1 MNSSLPEAVRSLC
14 RLLQRLLL
22 QTTSKPDGLGQLQ
35 KNKDS
40 LLYLQNYYCHCD
52 MMERLRATRLS
63 PIPAS
68 ASNAVFPTVL
78 EEPVTPSGS
87 EEKDFV
93 TVGESPTENGHVFR
107 KHRRRLPLVQPL
119 GSKNSRSSRS
129 FDSGISCLLS
139 SESGSPGPN
148 STEVPGSP
156 NHISSRQSYMSSPA
170 NSPGPPRSPRTLPGR
185 NPLSP
190 RPYHHPAFFGQNFST
205 NRRYS
210 EQTESY
216 ANSTKSSEDS
226 DSSPPCETSPPP
238 NGTMSPP
245 PTSPKCRV
253 SRRMLPETPKTPSSV
268 WEQSRDS
275 LDSGV
280 YSRSTTCDSY
290 PGRSSGSPILSSTS
304 PPTLAR
310 HSWRSSRGVA
320 RLPEPPVIH
329 SGYLLG
335 SCRVITSFLFRYSV
349 LFLEFYVYDNII
361 FGKIPILFF
370 VENLVLLRK
379 LHQKSPLNESIS
391 KIRPTAQA
399 VAPSI
404 PMLGRQTLRTILL
417 TEWDFL
423 PVCGILAP
431 TS

>member
-1 MNSSLPEAVRSLC
+1 
-14 RLLQRLLL
+14 
-22 QTTSKPDGLGQLQ
+22 
-35 KNKDS
+35 
-40 LLYLQNYYCHCD
+40 
-52 MMERLRATRLS
+52 MERLRATRLS

>member
-1 MNSSLPEAVRSLC
+1 
-14 RLLQRLLL
+14 
-22 QTTSKPDGLGQLQ
+22 
-35 KNKDS
+35 
-40 LLYLQNYYCHCD
+40 
-52 MMERLRATRLS
+52 MERLRATRLS

-68 ASNAVFPTVL
+68 ASNVFPTVL

-87 EEKDFV
+87 EM
-93 TVGESPTENGHVFR
+93 TSVGESPTETNGHVFR

-119 GSKNSRSSRS
+119 GCKNSRSSRS

-148 STEVPGSP
+148 PETNPGSP

-170 NSPGPPRSPRTLPGR
+170 NSPGPPPRSPRLLR
-185 NPLSP
+185 NGGPLSP
-190 RPYHHPAFFGQNFST
+190 RPYHHPAFFGQNFNS
-205 NRRYS
+205 RRYS
-210 EQTESY
+210 EQNSESY
-216 ANSTKSSEDS
+216 DNSTKSSEDS

-238 NGTMSPP
+238 NGLGSPP

-290 PGRSSGSPILSSTS
+290 PGHRNSGSPILSSTS

-310 HSWRSSRGVA
+310 HSWRRGVA

-329 SGYLLG
+329 SGYVLG
-335 SCRVITSFLFRYSV
+335 SCRVSSPIFPFLVFLQFMTFLYVTSQC
-349 LFLEFYVYDNII
+349 DN
-361 FGKIPILFF
+361 P
-370 VENLVLLRK
+370 
-379 LHQKSPLNESIS
+379 
-391 KIRPTAQA
+391 
-399 VAPSI
+399 
-404 PMLGRQTLRTILL
+404 
-417 TEWDFL
+417 
-423 PVCGILAP
+423 
-431 TS
+431 

>member
-1 MNSSLPEAVRSLC
+1 
-14 RLLQRLLL
+14 
-22 QTTSKPDGLGQLQ
+22 
-35 KNKDS
+35 
-40 LLYLQNYYCHCD
+40 
-52 MMERLRATRLS
+52 MERLRATRLS

-93 TVGESPTENGHVFR
+93 TVGESPTESSGHHVFR

-139 SESGSPGPN
+139 SESGSPGPHP
-148 STEVPGSP
+148 EVPGSP

-170 NSPGPPRSPRTLPGR
+170 NSPGPPRSPRALPGR

-190 RPYHHPAFFGQNFST
+190 RPYHHPAFFGQNF
-205 NRRYS
+205 NNARRYS

-216 ANSTKSSEDS
+216 STKSSEDS

-238 NGTMSPP
+238 NGTNTP

-290 PGRSSGSPILSSTS
+290 PGRNSGSPILSSTS

-310 HSWRSSRGVA
+310 HSWRRGVA

-335 SCRVITSFLFRYSV
+335 SCRVITS
-349 LFLEFYVYDNII
+349 
-361 FGKIPILFF
+361 
-370 VENLVLLRK
+370 
-379 LHQKSPLNESIS
+379 
-391 KIRPTAQA
+391 
-399 VAPSI
+399 
-404 PMLGRQTLRTILL
+404 
-417 TEWDFL
+417 
-423 PVCGILAP
+423 
-431 TS
+431 

>member
-1 MNSSLPEAVRSLC
+1 
-14 RLLQRLLL
+14 
-22 QTTSKPDGLGQLQ
+22 
-35 KNKDS
+35 
-40 LLYLQNYYCHCD
+40 
-52 MMERLRATRLS
+52 MERLRATRLS

-148 STEVPGSP
+148 SVTEVPGSP

-190 RPYHHPAFFGQNFST
+190 RPYHHPAFFGQNFSS

-226 DSSPPCETSPPP
+226 DNSSPPCETSPPP
-238 NGTMSPP
+238 NGTNS

-335 SCRVITSFLFRYSV
+335 SCRVITFFLFS
-349 LFLEFYVYDNII
+349 LFGSLSLSFMFMTISSSARSQ
-361 FGKIPILFF
+361 LFF
-370 VENLVLLRK
+370 CENLVLLRK

-391 KIRPTAQA
+391 KIRPM

-404 PMLGRQTLRTILL
+404 PMGPLRTILL

-423 PVCGILAP
+423 PVCEILAP